1 MKAFYKILLGSILLS
16 IFVLFSCRKS
26 DASTEKNISARIDS
40 TALCGFLVKINSSG
54 TSYNAVNLPDLYQ
67 KDSLKITL
75 SYHLLNTKY
84 QCILNTYPQIYV
96 DAIHVQQ

>member
-1 MKAFYKILLGSILLS
+1 LVSYLLPVFIVFG
-16 IFVLFSCRKS
+16 CRKN
-26 DASTEKNISARIDS
+26 DVSTEKNINARIDS
-40 TALCGFLVKINSSG
+40 TGLCGFIVKINSSR

-84 QCILNTYPQIYV
+84 QCILNTYPQIYI
-96 DAIHVQQ
+96 DAIHIQP

>member
-1 MKAFYKILLGSILLS
+1 M
-16 IFVLFSCRKS
+16 
-26 DASTEKNISARIDS
+26 
-40 TALCGFLVKINSSG
+40 KINSSG